1 MNLLDKYIFGKY
13 GVKVTNV
20 KGGLEVTV
28 GTTAVQLFRKN
39 PNRIG
44 MLVVNL
50 STNTLYLGFDPNTA
64 ATRGIVL
71 DPNGGQA
78 SSWIDEDAH
87 LTQKEWWIIASGA
100 GSALYAFEVEAIA

>member
-1 MNLLDKYIFGKY
+1 MNLLDKYIFSKY
-13 GVKVTNV
+13 GAKVTNA
-20 KGGLEVTV
+20 KEGLETSV

-39 PNRIG
+39 PNRVGFI
-44 MLVVNL
+44 VINL
-50 STNTLYLGFDPNTA
+50 STNTLYLGFGPNTT